1 MNKSARKKIRETD
14 KLSNYTFLKTI
25 GKGTFGKVKL
35 GIHKPTGEQ
44 VAIKILEKSKIQN
57 KRDLERIEKEIKYLK
72 LFNHPNIVKIYEII
86 EDDTN
91 FYIIMEYVSGGELFT
106 YIVNQQKLDEK
117 EASFFYSQIIHIIQ
131 EIHQKNICHRDIK
144 PENLLLTSNKTLK
157 IIDFGLSN
165 EYKDLLDTPCGSP
178 CYASPEIIRGNKYSG
193 VAIDLWASG
202 IILFSMLCGYLP
214 FDDKDN
220 DILFYKILECK
231 VIFPKNNECN
241 LSNEAKDLIKKIL
254 IPNPAK
260 RITLDEILN
269 HPFLIY
275 GNKRYKEKVNTGI
288 FKQDELIINYM
299 INEMKIPNENDIIRK
314 CIANNKHNS
323 YTTTFNLLKK
333 KYIEGR
339 LNYSYS
345 KNPTPV
351 NFNTINND
359 RRTRDFY
366 TNRLVKK
373 NMLNG
378 RYKEIEDKKT
388 INEKNNPQNNISL
401 AKDIGNIIKKKVSEN
416 NNNIIIINN
425 TDSSIHQP
433 IKMNSLI
440 YSIINE
446 NRTTRKTETNNS
458 VNNRNRIRKLNKI
471 IDTSISFEKRSNER
485 FNAFNASRNKDNN
498 SKNRMQSQSPTNAI
512 RFSALI
518 KGKHARPKKYLNS
531 SYNNND
537 SFIYSTNTM
546 NFPNNVT
553 TNVNCL
559 TIDAMSNDLGK
570 QKRIN
575 TDLIDV
581 NYCENKNDSNDYK
594 KKENSKL
601 YVKNLVRLAS
611 SKKELKHTVENSRE
625 KDIKGM
631 TTKNFYKHRQLL
643 NSIDMSTKEN
653 NGNSIRSIN
662 VIIDEST
669 NKMTNNNIK
678 DSNLYRFLEGCT
690 NTKPTRKYHFKLR
703 DIQFNTNNNSMNPNL
718 ENNYINT
725 SPNLKGSDDLEKF
738 SRNRVKSNDNDNN
751 DTERTK
757 TKTGKTKGLS
767 SLLDECLNY
776 NSNEHLNVT
785 ERGNVNKTVVNEN
798 QYSNK
803 KVRAYE
809 RTAIK
814 PYSRKLL
821 SSNKKMKTEYLL
833 VSVNMTSYKIF
844 ILINKFCKK
853 EGFNFIKDNF
863 KYTIFL
869 DDERENSFKV
879 EIRLK
884 EKNNNYEIKMIH
896 NTGNESITHE
906 CMKNL
911 LFTIMK

>member
-254 IPNPAK
+254 IPNPEK

-323 YTTTFNLLKK
+323 ITTTFNLLKK

-345 KNPTPV
+345 KTSTPINFSTV
-351 NFNTINND
+351 NN

-373 NMLNG
+373 NLLSG

-388 INEKNNPQNNISL
+388 INDKNNPHNNISL

-485 FNAFNASRNKDNN
+485 FNAFNASRNKE
-498 SKNRMQSQSPTNAI
+498 KNLNFRIQSQSPTNCF
-512 RFSALI
+512 RFNPKI

-531 SYNNND
+531 SLNNND

-546 NFPNNVT
+546 NITNNVT

-559 TIDAMSNDLGK
+559 TI
-570 QKRIN
+570 
-575 TDLIDV
+575 
-581 NYCENKNDSNDYK
+581 
-594 KKENSKL
+594 
-601 YVKNLVRLAS
+601 
-611 SKKELKHTVENSRE
+611 
-625 KDIKGM
+625 
-631 TTKNFYKHRQLL
+631 
-643 NSIDMSTKEN
+643 EN
-653 NGNSIRSIN
+653 N
-662 VIIDEST
+662 
-669 NKMTNNNIK
+669 
-678 DSNLYRFLEGCT
+678 
-690 NTKPTRKYHFKLR
+690 
-703 DIQFNTNNNSMNPNL
+703 
-718 ENNYINT
+718 
-725 SPNLKGSDDLEKF
+725 LKK
-738 SRNRVKSNDNDNN
+738 
-751 DTERTK
+751 
-757 TKTGKTKGLS
+757 
-767 SLLDECLNY
+767 
-776 NSNEHLNVT
+776 
-785 ERGNVNKTVVNEN
+785 
-798 QYSNK
+798 
-803 KVRAYE
+803 
-809 RTAIK
+809 
-814 PYSRKLL
+814 
-821 SSNKKMKTEYLL
+821 
-833 VSVNMTSYKIF
+833 
-844 ILINKFCKK
+844 
-853 EGFNFIKDNF
+853 
-863 KYTIFL
+863 
-869 DDERENSFKV
+869 
-879 EIRLK
+879 
-884 EKNNNYEIKMIH
+884 
-896 NTGNESITHE
+896 
-906 CMKNL
+906 
-911 LFTIMK
+911 